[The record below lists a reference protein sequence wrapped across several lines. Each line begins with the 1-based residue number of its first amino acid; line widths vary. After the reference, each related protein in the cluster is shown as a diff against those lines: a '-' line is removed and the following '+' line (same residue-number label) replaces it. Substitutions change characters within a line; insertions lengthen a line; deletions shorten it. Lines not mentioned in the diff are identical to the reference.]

1 MNLKIVNVEIDNN
14 NDCWMWYKIQSL
26 LQGVNVASCIEG
38 ESLPIGDLAF
48 WNLRRSSML
57 NMVLASFVD
66 VYFLRGGVVQLP
78 FERLKKRGDLFTYIL
93 DEVKAEY

>member
-1 MNLKIVNVEIDNN
+1 
-14 NDCWMWYKIQSL
+14 
-26 LQGVNVASCIEG
+26 
-38 ESLPIGDLAF
+38 
-48 WNLRRSSML
+48 ML